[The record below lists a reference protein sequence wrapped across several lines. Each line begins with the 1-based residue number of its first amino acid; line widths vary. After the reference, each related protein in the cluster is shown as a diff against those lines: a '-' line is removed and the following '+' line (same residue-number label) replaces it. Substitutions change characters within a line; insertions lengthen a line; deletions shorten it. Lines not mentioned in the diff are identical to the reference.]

1 MCHLWGK
8 ETGLELMMTL
18 WVVPLGA
25 LLGAGLEGVEGG
37 LVTADVRIPCL
48 GLKLKRTEYTLD
60 FGPQS
65 TWVTGL

>member
-37 LVTADVRIPCL
+37 LVTADVRIPCVGLQVEENRIYPGLRSPEHL
-48 GLKLKRTEYTLD
+48 G
-60 FGPQS
+60 
-65 TWVTGL
+65 